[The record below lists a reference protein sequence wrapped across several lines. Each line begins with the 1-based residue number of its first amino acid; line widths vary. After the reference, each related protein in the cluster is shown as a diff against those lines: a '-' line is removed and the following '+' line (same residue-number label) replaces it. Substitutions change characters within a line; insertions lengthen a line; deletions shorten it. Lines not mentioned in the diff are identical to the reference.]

1 MILLLTILSLA
12 LLGTLGCIGTLV
24 YVNIKEHETKHVVVT
39 DIPDE
44 LTRTYW
50 DASWRALAEDA
61 INTSETYVRLI
72 RPAQLAA
79 STSPQSYRRALAS
92 SRLERGE

>member
-24 YVNIKEHETKHVVVT
+24 YVNIKEREANQVAVT
-39 DIPDE
+39 DIHEE

-61 INTSETYVRLI
+61 TNSSETYVHLS
-72 RPAQLAA
+72 RPVRIVA
-79 STSPQSYRRALAS
+79 STASQPYRRALTAA
-92 SRLERGE
+92 G

>member
-12 LLGTLGCIGTLV
+12 LLGTLGCIGTLI
-24 YVNIKEHETKHVVVT
+24 YVNIKEREANRVVAT
-39 DIPDE
+39 EIQEE

-61 INTSETYVRLI
+61 VNSSETYLHLSCPDTI
-72 RPAQLAA
+72 APSMPSQ
-79 STSPQSYRRALAS
+79 PYRRALAS
-92 SRLERGE
+92 VG

>member
-1 MILLLTILSLA
+1 MILLLIILSLA

-24 YVNIKEHETKHVVVT
+24 YVNNKDHEANQVVVT
-39 DIPDE
+39 DIQEE

-61 INTSETYVRLI
+61 INSSETYVHLS
-72 RPAQLAA
+72 RPDRIAPSTA
-79 STSPQSYRRALAS
+79 SQPYRRALS
-92 SRLERGE
+92 SVG

>member
-24 YVNIKEHETKHVVVT
+24 HVNLRERKANQVVVT
-39 DIPDE
+39 DIQEE

-61 INTSETYVRLI
+61 INSSESYVHLS
-72 RPAQLAA
+72 RPDRIAA
-79 STSPQSYRRALAS
+79 STPSQPYRRALAS
-92 SRLERGE
+92 VG

>member
-24 YVNIKEHETKHVVVT
+24 YVNSKEREANRVVVT
-39 DIPDE
+39 DLQEE

-50 DASWRALAEDA
+50 QASWRALAEDA
-61 INTSETYVRLI
+61 INSSETYVHLS
-72 RPAQLAA
+72 RPNRIAA
-79 STSPQSYRRALAS
+79 STPSQPYRRAS
-92 SRLERGE
+92 VG

>member
-24 YVNIKEHETKHVVVT
+24 YVNTKEREANQVVVT
-39 DIPDE
+39 DLQEE

-50 DASWRALAEDA
+50 GASWRALAEDA
-61 INTSETYVRLI
+61 INSSETYVHLS
-72 RPAQLAA
+72 RPNRIAA
-79 STSPQSYRRALAS
+79 STPSQSYRRALAS
-92 SRLERGE
+92 VG

>member
-24 YVNIKEHETKHVVVT
+24 YVNIKEHEANQVVVT

-50 DASWRALAEDA
+50 QASRRALAEDA
-61 INTSETYVRLI
+61 INSSETYVQLS
-72 RPAQLAA
+72 RPDRIAA
-79 STSPQSYRRALAS
+79 STPSQPYRRALAS
-92 SRLERGE
+92 AG

>member
-24 YVNIKEHETKHVVVT
+24 YVNNKEREANRVVVT
-39 DIPDE
+39 DLQEE
-44 LTRTYW
+44 LTRTYF

-61 INTSETYVRLI
+61 INSSETYLQLS
-72 RPAQLAA
+72 RPDKLVAA
-79 STSPQSYRRALAS
+79 MPSQPYRRALTS
-92 SRLERGE
+92 VG

>member
-24 YVNIKEHETKHVVVT
+24 YVNIREHEVNQVVLT
-39 DIPDE
+39 DVPEE

-50 DASWRALAEDA
+50 QASWRALAEDA
-61 INTSETYVRLI
+61 INSSETYVHLS
-72 RPAQLAA
+72 RPDRIAA
-79 STSPQSYRRALAS
+79 STPSQPYRRALAS
-92 SRLERGE
+92 VD

>member
-1 MILLLTILSLA
+1 MMLLLTILSLA

-24 YVNIKEHETKHVVVT
+24 YVNIKEREANRVVVT
-39 DIPDE
+39 EIQEE

-61 INTSETYVRLI
+61 VNSSETYVHLS
-72 RPAQLAA
+72 RPDRIAA
-79 STSPQSYRRALAS
+79 STPAQPYRRALAA
-92 SRLERGE
+92 LG

>member
-24 YVNIKEHETKHVVVT
+24 YVNGKEHKANRVVVT
-39 DIPDE
+39 DLPEE

-50 DASWRALAEDA
+50 QASWRALAEDA
-61 INTSETYVRLI
+61 INSSETYVHLC
-72 RPAQLAA
+72 RPNRIAA
-79 STSPQSYRRALAS
+79 STPSQSYRRALAS
-92 SRLERGE
+92 VG

>member
-24 YVNIKEHETKHVVVT
+24 YVSIKEREANQIMVT

-44 LTRTYW
+44 LTRTYFQ
-50 DASWRALAEDA
+50 ASWRALAEDA
-61 INTSETYVRLI
+61 INSSETYVCLTCPNRI
-72 RPAQLAA
+72 AA
-79 STSPQSYRRALAS
+79 SMPSQSYRRALAS
-92 SRLERGE
+92 GG